1 MAVTSDRHA
10 FAVEENKVYVTHRLR
25 EDKAMISRLILE
37 EGGYVYICGDG
48 NHMAKDVLEALQEII
63 AEFGFAGDRSEAAA
77 YIKEMKTRQR
87 YLQDIWS

>member
-1 MAVTSDRHA
+1 
-10 FAVEENKVYVTHRLR
+10 
-25 EDKAMISRLILE
+25 
-37 EGGYVYICGDG
+37 
-48 NHMAKDVLEALQEII
+48 MAKDVLEALQEII